1 MSCAADELLQV
12 ISELFLRIY
21 ATKKTIQYLFQ
32 ILYHMVF
39 ELEDLQH
46 FPVSHL
52 SFVLFTSKKR
62 GNILSK
68 KRVAELFSPA
78 HNHLFSHN
86 ELLGELYTRCHFGTR
101 LFQLLQATRGHP
113 FPPLIT
119 SSSDHPAPLTD
130 TEISMQH
137 PRRSRNAG

>member
-1 MSCAADELLQV
+1 MPARKP
-12 ISELFLRIY
+12 IP
-21 ATKKTIQYLFQ
+21 YLFQ
-32 ILYHMVF
+32 LLYHMVF

-46 FPVSHL
+46 LPVSHL
-52 SFVLFTSKKR
+52 SFVLFTSKKKEKT
-62 GNILSK
+62 LSK
-68 KRVAELFSPA
+68 TRVAELFF
-78 HNHLFSHN
+78 HNRLFSHN
-86 ELLGELYTRCHFGTR
+86 ELLGEPYTSCHLGTR

-119 SSSDHPAPLTD
+119 CSSDHPAPLTA